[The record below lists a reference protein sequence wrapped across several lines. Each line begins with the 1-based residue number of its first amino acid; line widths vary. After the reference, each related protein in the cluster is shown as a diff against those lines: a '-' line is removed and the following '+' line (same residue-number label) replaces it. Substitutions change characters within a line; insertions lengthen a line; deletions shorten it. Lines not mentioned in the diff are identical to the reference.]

1 MKLENRRRYALPAV
15 LLFLLFASFALRA
28 QEAAPASAPGFRTVD
43 FADSEQFLAAK
54 TRHTKLPHTTPA
66 VERLLKQMTLK
77 EKIGQMT
84 QLEIGMVSDGVDAAI
99 RINPKEIEFADTD
112 CKLSGIIGP

>member
-1 MKLENRRRYALPAV
+1 MNLGNRTRQSFLALLLV
-15 LLFLLFASFALRA
+15 LAFSCVRLHA
-28 QEAAPASAPGFRTVD
+28 QKAAPPTAPDFRTVD
-43 FADSEQFLAAK
+43 FTDSEQFFA
-54 TRHTKLPHTTPA
+54 TVSRHTKPPRSTPA

-99 RINPKEIEFADTD
+99 HINPS
-112 CKLSGIIGP
+112 KLHKAINEYGVGSILN